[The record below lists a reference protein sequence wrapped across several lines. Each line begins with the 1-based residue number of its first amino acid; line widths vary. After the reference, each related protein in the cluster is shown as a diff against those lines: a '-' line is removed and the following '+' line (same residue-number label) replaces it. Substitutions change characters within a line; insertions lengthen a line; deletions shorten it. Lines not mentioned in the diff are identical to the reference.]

1 MIRWLLLFGGCV
13 GAGMIGLVGG
23 FYTTFPSAEV
33 AQYAEV
39 QFHARNKEYALEIGD
54 VRPWWL
60 PGVRAT
66 DVTLYTVKKGKKSKD
81 KPSPTP
87 VRSEMMKLDALA
99 VRLQVL
105 PRLAGKWA
113 FGYTAELLGGDI
125 SGTFSQGAASIDLN
139 FDADGLDLA
148 MMPIERDD
156 LVVHLAGK
164 LSGKSN
170 LALDGEDVKNST
182 GSLELS
188 FEGLSLAEGSKVMG
202 LELPVVSFSAAK
214 VKLEAQDGALE
225 VTEGT
230 FDGDV
235 IDMTLS
241 GDISLNKKLER
252 SRNRLKLVVTL
263 PEDLD
268 KLAKLAPAMKRARDE
283 EGGYH
288 FNIGG
293 TLVSPT
299 FRPGRGTDS
308 KVASSGITDF
318 DKPELSGL
326 SGGDAGEDAD
336 PEVAREERKKRR
348 EDRVKERRERLR
360 KRREE
365 SAGRGGDENEGML
378 PPLHEV
384 DEGEERQER
393 QERRPIE
400 EQHGDEL
407 EDDMGP
413 GRAQNQM
420 PDLGPPNL
428 EMGGEM
434 GGGEEE

>member
-1 MIRWLLLFGGCV
+1 MMRWLSLFAAC
-13 GAGMIGLVGG
+13 GAAGTLGLAAG
-23 FYTTFPSAEV
+23 FYTTFPSDEV
-33 AQYAEV
+33 ARYAEV
-39 QFHARNKEYALEIGD
+39 QFHARNKDYALDVGD

-66 DVTLYTVKKGKKSKD
+66 DVTFYTVKKGKKSKD
-81 KPSPTP
+81 TPSPTP

-113 FGYTAELLGGDI
+113 FGYTAELLGGDV

-139 FDADGLDLA
+139 FVADGLDLSL
-148 MMPIERDD
+148 MPIERDD

-182 GSLELS
+182 GALELS
-188 FEGLSLAEGSKVMG
+188 FEGLQLAAGSKVMG
-202 LELPVVSFSAAK
+202 LELPVVSFTAAK
-214 VKLEAQDGALE
+214 AKLEAQDGALE

-241 GDISLNKKLER
+241 GDVSLNKKLER

-268 KLAKLAPAMKRARDE
+268 KLAKLAPALKRARDE
-283 EGGYH
+283 DGGYH

-293 TLVSPT
+293 TIVSPT
-299 FRPGRGTDS
+299 FRPGRGTDN
-308 KVASSGITDF
+308 KVAKNAGIDL
-318 DKPELSGL
+318 DKPDFGTLSGAD
-326 SGGDAGEDAD
+326 GGEDAD

-348 EDRVKERRERLR
+348 EERVKERRERLR

-365 SAGRGGDENEGML
+365 SAGRGGDEDEGML

-393 QERRPIE
+393 RPIE
-400 EQHGDEL
+400 EQQGDEL

-420 PDLGPPNL
+420 PDLGPPNM
-428 EMGGEM
+428 EMGGE
-434 GGGEEE
+434 GEEE

>member
-1 MIRWLLLFGGCV
+1 MMRWIALLGGCAAA
-13 GAGMIGLVGG
+13 GASGLVAG
-23 FYTTFPSAEV
+23 FYTTFPSEEV
-33 AQYAEV
+33 ARYAEV
-39 QFHARNKEYALEIGD
+39 QFHARNKDYALEVGD

-66 DVTLYTVKKGKKSKD
+66 DVTLYTVKKGKKSND
-81 KPSPTP
+81 NPAPSP

-113 FGYTAELLGGDI
+113 FGYTAELLGGDV

-139 FDADGLDLA
+139 FVADGLDLA
-148 MMPIERDD
+148 LMPIERDE
-156 LVVHLAGK
+156 LTVHLAGK
-164 LSGKSN
+164 ISGKSN
-170 LALDGEDVKNST
+170 LALDGENVKNST
-182 GSLELS
+182 GALELS
-188 FEGLSLAEGSKVMG
+188 FEGLQLAEGSKVMG
-202 LELPVVSFSAAK
+202 LELPVVSFSVAK

-252 SRNRLKLVVTL
+252 SRNRLKLVVSL

-293 TLVSPT
+293 TIGSPT
-299 FRPGRGTDS
+299 FRPGRGSDS
-308 KVASSGITDF
+308 KVAKSGAADL
-318 DKPELSGL
+318 DKPDFGGL
-326 SGGDAGEDAD
+326 SGAEAGEDVD

-348 EDRVKERRERLR
+348 EERVKERRERLR

-365 SAGRGGDENEGML
+365 SAGRGGDEEEGMM
-378 PPLHEV
+378 PPLQEV
-384 DEGEERQER
+384 DEGDV
-393 QERRPIE
+393 RRPLE

-413 GRAQNQM
+413 GAAQNRM

-428 EMGGEM
+428 EF
-434 GGGEEE
+434 GGEEE